1 MKIPLKNPEPDFE
14 KFADVLKGKRKP
26 ERVHFVEIGI
36 DQEVSQ
42 FIIENL
48 FGEKWIP
55 FTEETKKEH
64 LKQIV
69 NFYYRM
75 GYDFVPVWIGF
86 KNMPDFKSRQTTD
99 TANLSRGSRSWVEEG
114 GGIIKTREDFERIE
128 WDKIEPDF
136 TPIEIMSEYLPDGMK
151 ITVMTVLFEMILERF
166 LGYQDLFIL
175 SMDNPELVEDV
186 FKKWGEKVYEGYKG
200 AMKFSTVGA
209 IFHGDDLGFKTST
222 IMRPEFLRKNVF
234 PWFKKYSE
242 IAHQNGKMYWY
253 HCCGYVL
260 NVMEDLIEDVKI
272 DAFHSFQDVII
283 PVGEFLRRYGD
294 KIAALGGIDMD
305 KLSRM
310 NEDDLRKY
318 VRKTLDE
325 CMEIG
330 RYALGSGNS
339 IANYIPVKNY
349 LAMLDEGLKW
359 KSK

>member
-1 MKIPLKNPEPDFE
+1 MTFPLKNPEPDFE
-14 KFADVLKGKRKP
+14 KFTDILKGKRKP

-75 GYDFVPVWIGF
+75 V
-86 KNMPDFKSRQTTD
+86 S
-99 TANLSRGSRSWVEEG
+99 
-114 GGIIKTREDFERIE
+114 
-128 WDKIEPDF
+128 
-136 TPIEIMSEYLPDGMK
+136 
-151 ITVMTVLFEMILERF
+151 LF
-166 LGYQDLFIL
+166 
-175 SMDNPELVEDV
+175 
-186 FKKWGEKVYEGYKG
+186 
-200 AMKFSTVGA
+200 
-209 IFHGDDLGFKTST
+209 
-222 IMRPEFLRKNVF
+222 
-234 PWFKKYSE
+234 
-242 IAHQNGKMYWY
+242 
-253 HCCGYVL
+253 
-260 NVMEDLIEDVKI
+260 VKI

-283 PVGEFLRRYGD
+283 PVGEFLKRYGD

-310 NEDDLRKY
+310 DEDSLRKY
-318 VRKTLDE
+318 VRETIDE

-330 RYALGSGNS
+330 RYALGSGNT

-349 LAMLDEGLKW
+349 LTMLDEGLKW
-359 KSK
+359 KRQK